1 MIKKL
6 NFILP
11 VVIFS
16 VLFGLLNNFHNSI
29 SNQSISHLQEKH
41 DEFLKL
47 KAPKREKVQTRLEK
61 IKQGLPPNAYYEQLE
76 YLTMNPALGY
86 PEPYKVK
93 EIREQLQKA
102 RIRRQNLK
110 APGRDSQNSWAS
122 RGPNNVGGRTR
133 ALFFDPNDPMARR
146 VFAGAVSGGLWVNND
161 VTQEYTPWKM
171 VKGLSS
177 NLNIS
182 SITVD
187 PRDQNTWYV
196 GTGEQYTGG
205 DVIGTGVYKTTDAG
219 ENWEQVLS
227 VKDFATG
234 GSGTNALIVGGLWY
248 INDIQAWDNGTSTE
262 IFIGVSTHIY
272 ANARNPT
279 DFLGYYDKGLYSSK
293 DGGDSWQKIK
303 EEDSFN
309 DFEIDAE
316 GDLWVVT
323 TYSPGVENSRGGK
336 VFERKKGENTEF
348 SLVTTIPGV
357 SRTEIEASA
366 SNPNKFYVLAEEAAT
381 DEAALWITTDSFASI
396 SPLNEPIDAD
406 LDIDANDFT
415 RGQAFYDLVIE
426 SDPTDDAI
434 VYVGGI
440 DLFRS
445 NNSGQSWEQISKW
458 SENENLDQLPVSYVH
473 ADQHVITF
481 RPGNTNQAVFGHD
494 GGVSF
499 AKDLAAASSSDQ
511 FIPLDRN
518 YTTTQFYSIAVAPL
532 SFAPGDYFLGGTQ
545 DNGTQL
551 IENGDPEA
559 LGVLGGDGAHSFYD
573 QVATDY
579 FIANLVYNDLIVIYD
594 YSENDYTLIA
604 YNDDP
609 EKSEGF
615 FINPQGLDSNLD
627 KLYSNGPEKTLYRYD
642 NLPDLKPLGDTEIT
656 STSPEAPR
664 KSLTNSLLNTS
675 ISSITISPYT
685 TSTSTVLVGL
695 INGRLLK
702 IENADGNPSQAT
714 WSNIGSFQFL
724 GSVSD
729 VEFGSSENEIYVT
742 FYNFGVKNIWYT
754 KNGKDPKPTW
764 VSKEGNLPDLPVLSI
779 LANPTNSNEVIV
791 GTELGVWA
799 TQNFQSDSPSWEHSY
814 NGMSDVKVT
823 DLDLKKGTNKVFA
836 ASYGRGMFSGN
847 FKAGPD
853 GGGGENPV
861 VGNKILVYPS
871 VSDGTFNL
879 ISGKNAAK
887 TEVLIYDLSG
897 QLVQAFIIDL
907 IENIPED
914 VNLFKEA
921 SGIYLVKI
929 KNSGTDKVQK
939 IVKK

>member
-1 MIKKL
+1 MIKRL

-11 VVIFS
+11 VLIFS
-16 VLFGLLNNFHNSI
+16 VLFGLLYTFQDSSSNHGI
-29 SNQSISHLQEKH
+29 SDLREKH
-41 DEFLKL
+41 EEFLKS
-47 KAPKREKVQTRLEK
+47 KAPEREKEQSRLNR

-76 YLTMNPALGY
+76 YLTMNPALGF
-86 PEPYKVK
+86 PEPYKIK
-93 EIREQLQKA
+93 KIREELQRA
-102 RIRRQNLK
+102 RQRQQNLK
-110 APGRDSQNSWAS
+110 APGKDEQNRWIS

-133 ALFFDPNDPMARR
+133 VLLFDPNDPSAKR

-161 VTQEYTPWKM
+161 VTQENSAWQI
-171 VKGLSS
+171 VEGLSS

-187 PRDQNTWYV
+187 PRDKNTWYV

-219 ENWEQVLS
+219 KSWEQVLS
-227 VKDFATG
+227 VKDFSNG
-234 GSGTNALIVGGLWY
+234 GTGTNALVVGGLWY

-272 ANARNPT
+272 ANAQNPT
-279 DFLGYYDKGLYSSK
+279 DFLGYFDRGLYTSK
-293 DGGDSWQKIK
+293 DGGTSWSQIK

-309 DFEIDAE
+309 DFEVDAD
-316 GDLWVVT
+316 GDLWVAT

-336 VFERKKGENTEF
+336 IFERKKGEDTEF
-348 SLVTTIPGV
+348 VLVTTIPEV
-357 SRTEIEASA
+357 LRTEIEASA
-366 SNPNKFYVLAEEAAT
+366 SNANKFYILAEDAAT
-381 DEAALWITTDSFASI
+381 DEANLWITTDGFATTSV
-396 SPLNEPIDAD
+396 LNEPNDAD
-406 LDIDANDFT
+406 LDISPDDFA

-426 SDPTDDAI
+426 SDPMNDAI
-434 VYVGGI
+434 VYAGGI

-445 NNSGQSWEQISKW
+445 VNSGQSWEQISKW
-458 SENENLDQLPVSYVH
+458 AENNNLDALPVSYVH
-473 ADQHVITF
+473 ADHHVMTF
-481 RPGNTNQAVFGHD
+481 RPGNSNQAVFGHD

-499 AKDLAAASSSDQ
+499 AKNLSAASTSDQ

-518 YTTTQFYSIAVAPL
+518 YTTTQFYSIGVAPA
-532 SFAPGDYFLGGTQ
+532 SFATGDYFLGGTQ

-551 IENGDPEA
+551 IENGNPTS

-609 EKSEGF
+609 DQSEGF

-642 NLPDLKPLGDTEIT
+642 NLPELKPLGDTEIT
-656 STSPEAPR
+656 NSSPKAPR
-664 KSLTNSLLNTS
+664 KSLTNSMLNTS
-675 ISSITISPYT
+675 ISSITVSPYT
-685 TSTSTVLVGL
+685 TKSSTVLLGL
-695 INGRLLK
+695 INGRILK
-702 IENADGNPSQAT
+702 IENADGEPSQAKWT
-714 WSNIGSFQFL
+714 NLTGTQFV

-742 FYNFGVKNIWYT
+742 FYNFGVKSIWYT
-754 KNGKDPKPTW
+754 KNGKDAKPTW
-764 VSKEGNLPDLPVLSI
+764 INKEGNLPDLPVLSI
-779 LANPTNSNEVIV
+779 LANPVNAEEVIV

-799 TQNFQSDSPSWEHSY
+799 TQNFQSDRPTWEHSY

-823 DLDLKKGTNKVFA
+823 DLDLKKGTEKVFA
-836 ASYGRGMFSGN
+836 ASYGRGMFSGT
-847 FKAGPD
+847 FKPGADSGS
-853 GGGGENPV
+853 ENPIS
-861 VGNKILVYPS
+861 GDEILVYPT
-871 VSDGTFNL
+871 VSDGTFNI

-887 TEVLIYDLSG
+887 TEVLVYDLSG
-897 QLVQAFIIDL
+897 QLVQALSMDL
-907 IENIPED
+907 TEKIPSD
-914 VNLFKEA
+914 INLFKEA

-929 KNSGTDKVQK
+929 KSAGTDKVQK